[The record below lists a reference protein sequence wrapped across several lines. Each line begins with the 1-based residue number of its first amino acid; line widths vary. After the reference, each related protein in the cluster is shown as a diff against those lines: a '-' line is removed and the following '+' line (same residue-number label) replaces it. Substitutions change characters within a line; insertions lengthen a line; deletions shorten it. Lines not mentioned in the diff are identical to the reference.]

1 MNTVY
6 IISGPA
12 GVGKSTTSKKL
23 VKNLTRSSYI
33 SGDTVS
39 HIPVMG
45 RGKPWLDKDTNDLT
59 WKNIRSITENL
70 LDYEYDV
77 VIDYVTFPRE
87 AHWLKEQLMNRQNI
101 KIVYVVL
108 LVDQDTIQYRDQL
121 RQPEVRM
128 GERSLI
134 LLSEFEND
142 TELAESNK
150 LYTQSYSVEQLDEI
164 IATILEDDKFILR

>member
-12 GVGKSTTSKKL
+12 GVGKSTTSKRL
-23 VKNLTRSSYI
+23 VKKLTRSAYI

-39 HIPVMG
+39 HFPVMG

-77 VIDYVTFPRE
+77 VIDYVAFPRDVY
-87 AHWLKEQLMNRQNI
+87 WLKEQLVFKKNI
-101 KIVYVVL
+101 KVVYVVL

-121 RQPEVRM
+121 RRPEERM

-142 TELAESNK
+142 RELVESNK
-150 LYTQSYSVEQLDEI
+150 LYTQSHTFEQLDEI
-164 IATILEDDKFILR
+164 INEILKGDKFILT

>member
-23 VKNLTRSSYI
+23 VKNLNRSSYI

-39 HIPVMG
+39 HFPVMG

-70 LDYEYDV
+70 LEYKYDV

-87 AHWLKEQLMNRQNI
+87 AHWLQEQLMNRNDI

-142 TELAESNK
+142 PELMESNK
-150 LYTQSYSVEQLDEI
+150 LYTHSYSVEQLDEI
-164 IATILEDDKFILR
+164 IETILEDDKFTL